1 MNKLTICLFLSLLVG
16 FRACAQK
23 IFSEGVINYDVFVNG
38 SEKPDGLYSVTV
50 KNNMSRRE
58 LLMNNGF
65 NNILISNQ
73 KTGSTITLN
82 VDAENKYALTMTA
95 SQVAEQNK
103 RFEKAVF
110 SFTNQKKTIAGYAS
124 SAASVRYLNGEEAN
138 FYFTADLLPPH
149 ESFNI
154 LFPGLQGVPL
164 EYEVKSNKDKSIRF
178 VATAF
183 ETKIVDVKVF
193 DIPKDY
199 KIVSKEE
206 LEKIK

>member
-1 MNKLTICLFLSLLVG
+1 MNKLSICLFLSLLVG
-16 FRACAQK
+16 FRAYAQK

-38 SEKPDGLYSVTV
+38 SENPDGLYSVTV

-124 SAASVRYLNGEEAN
+124 SAATVRYLNGEEAN

-164 EYEVKSNKDKSIRF
+164 EYEVKSNTDKSIRF

>member
-1 MNKLTICLFLSLLVG
+1 MNKLSICLFLSLLVG
-16 FRACAQK
+16 FRAYAQK

-95 SQVAEQNK
+95 SQVAEKNQ

-110 SFTNQKKTIAGYAS
+110 SVTNQKKTIAGYAS
-124 SAASVRYLNGEEAN
+124 SAATVRYLNGEEAN

-164 EYEVKSNKDKSIRF
+164 EYEVKSNTDKSIRF

>member
-1 MNKLTICLFLSLLVG
+1 MNKLSICLFLSLLVG
-16 FRACAQK
+16 FRAYAQK

-95 SQVAEQNK
+95 SQVAEQNQ

-124 SAASVRYLNGEEAN
+124 SAATVRYLNGEEAN

-164 EYEVKSNKDKSIRF
+164 EYEVKSNTDKSIRF

>member
-1 MNKLTICLFLSLLVG
+1 MYLFLSLLVG
-16 FRACAQK
+16 FRSYAQK
-23 IFSEGVINYDVFVNG
+23 IFSEGVIKYDVFLNG

-58 LLMNNGF
+58 LVMNNGF

-73 KTGSTITLN
+73 KTGSTITFN

-110 SFTNQKKTIAGYAS
+110 SFTNQTKTIAGYAS
-124 SAASVRYLNGEEAN
+124 SLATVRYLNGEEAT

-164 EYEVKSNKDKSIRF
+164 EYEVKSTTDKSIRF

-206 LEKIK
+206 LLKIK

>member
-1 MNKLTICLFLSLLVG
+1 MRKKYFQKASSIMMFLSTE
-16 FRACAQK
+16 AKSQMD
-23 IFSEGVINYDVFVNG
+23 Y
-38 SEKPDGLYSVTV
+38 
-50 KNNMSRRE
+50 MSRRE

-124 SAASVRYLNGEEAN
+124 SAATVRYLNGEEAN

-154 LFPGLQGVPL
+154 LFPGLQGVAL
-164 EYEVKSNKDKSIRF
+164 EYEVKSNTDKSIRF

>member
-1 MNKLTICLFLSLLVG
+1 MNKLSICLFLSLLVG
-16 FRACAQK
+16 FRAYAQK

-38 SEKPDGLYSVTV
+38 SEKPDGLYSLTV

-124 SAASVRYLNGEEAN
+124 SAATVRYLNGEEAN

-149 ESFNI
+149 ESFNM

-164 EYEVKSNKDKSIRF
+164 EYEVKSNTDKSIRF

>member
-1 MNKLTICLFLSLLVG
+1 MFLSLLVG
-16 FRACAQK
+16 FRAYAQK

-38 SEKPDGLYSVTV
+38 SEKPDGLYSLTV

-103 RFEKAVF
+103 RIEKAVF

-124 SAASVRYLNGEEAN
+124 SAATVRYLNGEEAN

-164 EYEVKSNKDKSIRF
+164 EYEVKSNTDKSIRF

>member
-1 MNKLTICLFLSLLVG
+1 MNKLSICLFLSLLVG
-16 FRACAQK
+16 FRAYAQK

-95 SQVAEQNK
+95 SQVAEQNQ

-124 SAASVRYLNGEEAN
+124 SAATVRYLNGEEAN

>member
-1 MNKLTICLFLSLLVG
+1 MNKLSICLFLSLLVG
-16 FRACAQK
+16 FRAYAQK

-95 SQVAEQNK
+95 SQVAEQNQ

-110 SFTNQKKTIAGYAS
+110 SVTNQKKTIAGYAS
-124 SAASVRYLNGEEAN
+124 SAATVRYLNGEEAN

>member
-16 FRACAQK
+16 FRAYAQK

-110 SFTNQKKTIAGYAS
+110 SFTNLKKTIAGYAS
-124 SAASVRYLNGEEAN
+124 SAATVRYLNGEEAN

-164 EYEVKSNKDKSIRF
+164 EYEVKSNTDKSIRF

>member
-1 MNKLTICLFLSLLVG
+1 MNKLSICLFLSLLVG
-16 FRACAQK
+16 FRAYAQK

-103 RFEKAVF
+103 RFEMAVF
-110 SFTNQKKTIAGYAS
+110 SFTNQKKTVAGYAS
-124 SAASVRYLNGEEAN
+124 SAATVRYLNGEEAN

-164 EYEVKSNKDKSIRF
+164 EYEVKSNTDKSIRF
-178 VATAF
+178 VATAI

>member
-1 MNKLTICLFLSLLVG
+1 MNKLSICLFLSLLVG
-16 FRACAQK
+16 FRAYAQK

-103 RFEKAVF
+103 RFEMAVF
-110 SFTNQKKTIAGYAS
+110 SFTNQKKTVAGYAS
-124 SAASVRYLNGEEAN
+124 SAATVRYLNGEEAN

-164 EYEVKSNKDKSIRF
+164 EYEVKSNTDKSIRF

>member
-1 MNKLTICLFLSLLVG
+1 MNKLSICLFLSLLVG
-16 FRACAQK
+16 FRAYAQK

-38 SEKPDGLYSVTV
+38 SEKPDGLYSLTV

-124 SAASVRYLNGEEAN
+124 SAATVRYLNGEEAN

-164 EYEVKSNKDKSIRF
+164 EYEVKSNTDKSIRF

>member
-1 MNKLTICLFLSLLVG
+1 MFLSLLVG
-16 FRACAQK
+16 FRAYAQK

-124 SAASVRYLNGEEAN
+124 SAATVRYLNGEEAN

-164 EYEVKSNKDKSIRF
+164 EYEVKSNTDKSIRF

>member
-50 KNNMSRRE
+50 KNNMNRRE

-124 SAASVRYLNGEEAN
+124 SAATVRYLNGEEAN

>member
-1 MNKLTICLFLSLLVG
+1 MFLSLLVG
-16 FRACAQK
+16 FRAYAQK
-23 IFSEGVINYDVFVNG
+23 IFSEGVINYDVFVSG

-95 SQVAEQNK
+95 SQVAEKNQ

-110 SFTNQKKTIAGYAS
+110 SVTNQKKTIAGYAS
-124 SAASVRYLNGEEAN
+124 SAATVRYLNGEEAN

-164 EYEVKSNKDKSIRF
+164 EYEVKSNTDKSIRF

>member
-1 MNKLTICLFLSLLVG
+1 MFLFLSLCIG
-16 FRACAQK
+16 YRSYGQK
-23 IFSEGVINYDVFVNG
+23 IFSEGIITYDVFVDG
-38 SEKPDGLYSVTV
+38 SAKPDGLYSVTV

-65 NNILISNQ
+65 NNILIFNQ

-82 VDAENKYALTMTA
+82 IDDENKYALMMTA
-95 SQVAEQNK
+95 AEMAEKNK

-110 SFTNQKKTIAGYAS
+110 SFTNQKKTIAGYT
-124 SAASVRYLNGEEAN
+124 SAAATVRYLNGEEAN
-138 FYFTADLLPPH
+138 FYFTSELLPPH

-154 LFPGLQGVPL
+154 MFPGLQGVPL
-164 EYEVKSNKDKSIRF
+164 EYEVKSTTDKKILF
-178 VATAF
+178 VATAI
-183 ETKIVDVKVF
+183 ETKIVDGKVF

-206 LEKIK
+206 LEKMK

>member
-1 MNKLTICLFLSLLVG
+1 MNKLSICLFLSLLVG
-16 FRACAQK
+16 FRAYAQK

-38 SEKPDGLYSVTV
+38 SEKPDGLYSLTV

-124 SAASVRYLNGEEAN
+124 SAATVRYLNGEEAN

-164 EYEVKSNKDKSIRF
+164 EYEVKSNTDKSISF

>member
-1 MNKLTICLFLSLLVG
+1 MNKLSICLFLSLLVG
-16 FRACAQK
+16 FRAYAQK

-95 SQVAEQNK
+95 SQVAEQNQ

-110 SFTNQKKTIAGYAS
+110 SVTNQKKTIAGYAS
-124 SAASVRYLNGEEAN
+124 SAATVRYLNGEEAN

-164 EYEVKSNKDKSIRF
+164 EYEVKSNTDKSIRF

>member
-1 MNKLTICLFLSLLVG
+1 MFLSLLVG
-16 FRACAQK
+16 FRAYAQK

-124 SAASVRYLNGEEAN
+124 SAATVRYLNGEEAN

-164 EYEVKSNKDKSIRF
+164 EYEVKSNTDKSIRF
-178 VATAF
+178 VATSF

>member
-1 MNKLTICLFLSLLVG
+1 MNKLSICLFLSLLVG
-16 FRACAQK
+16 FRAYAQK

-38 SEKPDGLYSVTV
+38 SEKPDGLYSLTV

-95 SQVAEQNK
+95 SQVAEKNQ

-110 SFTNQKKTIAGYAS
+110 SVTNQKKTIAGYAS
-124 SAASVRYLNGEEAN
+124 SAATVRYLNGEEAN

-164 EYEVKSNKDKSIRF
+164 EYEVKSNTDKSIRF

>member
-1 MNKLTICLFLSLLVG
+1 MNKLSICLFLSLLVG
-16 FRACAQK
+16 FRAYAQK

-95 SQVAEQNK
+95 SQVAEQNQ

>member
-1 MNKLTICLFLSLLVG
+1 MNKLSICLFLSLLVG
-16 FRACAQK
+16 FRAYAQK

-103 RFEKAVF
+103 RFEMAVF

-124 SAASVRYLNGEEAN
+124 SAATVRYLNGEEAN

-164 EYEVKSNKDKSIRF
+164 EYEVKSNTDKSIRF

>member
-1 MNKLTICLFLSLLVG
+1 MFLSLLVG
-16 FRACAQK
+16 FRAYAQK
-23 IFSEGVINYDVFVNG
+23 IFSEGVINYDIFVNG

-124 SAASVRYLNGEEAN
+124 SAATVRYLNGEEAN

-164 EYEVKSNKDKSIRF
+164 EYEVKSNTDKSIRF

>member
-1 MNKLTICLFLSLLVG
+1 MNKLSICLFLSLLVG
-16 FRACAQK
+16 FRAYAQK

-82 VDAENKYALTMTA
+82 VDAENKYALIMTA

-110 SFTNQKKTIAGYAS
+110 SFTNQKKTIAGYTS
-124 SAASVRYLNGEEAN
+124 SAATVRYLNGEEAN

-164 EYEVKSNKDKSIRF
+164 EYEVKSNTDKSIRF

>member
-1 MNKLTICLFLSLLVG
+1 MNKLSICLFLSLLVG
-16 FRACAQK
+16 FRAYAQK

-38 SEKPDGLYSVTV
+38 SENPDGLYSVTV

-110 SFTNQKKTIAGYAS
+110 SVTNQKKTIAGYAS
-124 SAASVRYLNGEEAN
+124 SAATVRYLNGEEAN

-164 EYEVKSNKDKSIRF
+164 EYEVKSNTDKSIRF

>member
-1 MNKLTICLFLSLLVG
+1 MNKLSICLFLSLLVG
-16 FRACAQK
+16 FRAYAQK

-95 SQVAEQNK
+95 SQVAEKNQ

-124 SAASVRYLNGEEAN
+124 SAATVRYLNGEEAN

-164 EYEVKSNKDKSIRF
+164 EYEVKSNTDKSIRF

>member
-1 MNKLTICLFLSLLVG
+1 
-16 FRACAQK
+16 
-23 IFSEGVINYDVFVNG
+23 
-38 SEKPDGLYSVTV
+38 
-50 KNNMSRRE
+50 
-58 LLMNNGF
+58 
-65 NNILISNQ
+65 
-73 KTGSTITLN
+73 
-82 VDAENKYALTMTA
+82 
-95 SQVAEQNK
+95 
-103 RFEKAVF
+103 
-110 SFTNQKKTIAGYAS
+110 
-124 SAASVRYLNGEEAN
+124 VRYLNGEEAT

-164 EYEVKSNKDKSIRF
+164 EYEVKSTTDKSIWF

>member
-1 MNKLTICLFLSLLVG
+1 MFLSLLVG
-16 FRACAQK
+16 FRAYAQK

-95 SQVAEQNK
+95 SQVAEKNQ

-110 SFTNQKKTIAGYAS
+110 SVTNQKKTIAGYAS
-124 SAASVRYLNGEEAN
+124 SAATVRYLNGEEAN

-164 EYEVKSNKDKSIRF
+164 EYEVKSNTDKSIRF

>member
-1 MNKLTICLFLSLLVG
+1 MNKLSICLFLSLLVG
-16 FRACAQK
+16 FRAYAQK

-124 SAASVRYLNGEEAN
+124 SAATVRYLNGEEAN

-164 EYEVKSNKDKSIRF
+164 EYEVKSNTDKSIRF

>member
-1 MNKLTICLFLSLLVG
+1 MNKLSICLFLSLLVG
-16 FRACAQK
+16 FRAYAQK

-82 VDAENKYALTMTA
+82 VDAENKYALTMSA

-124 SAASVRYLNGEEAN
+124 SAATVRYLNGEEAN

-164 EYEVKSNKDKSIRF
+164 EYEVKSNTDKSIRF